1 MTPGEV
7 VAYSPPMI
15 NGWQHKGSFV
25 IKFFPTTDP
34 DGGKYCG
41 RIEHVATGQTIRFE
55 SQEDLLI
62 FLSNTLR
69 RVRIEFQQADTLAE

>member
-1 MTPGEV
+1 MTSGEV

-15 NGWQHKGSFV
+15 NGWQHKGLSSSVFL
-25 IKFFPTTDP
+25 TSDP
-34 DGGKYCG
+34 DGGKFCG

-55 SQEDLLI
+55 SQEELLI